1 VIRPRGRLACG
12 ALLLAVLPWLACGDR
27 PGSGADAAG
36 GRGADAADAASGA
49 VGDAVGPDTALSR
62 LATELLPEVEERSGI
77 RATRPPALASSSREN
92 LEGFLSRALVEQLPE
107 EKADAVAAVYARLGL
122 LPDTLQL
129 GPLFRSLL
137 LEQVV
142 GYYDPRRDTLYVVDD
157 VPEGQLQPILVHE
170 LVHALQDQHMD
181 LDSLTR
187 SVNEQN
193 DRATAAQAA
202 LEGHAT
208 YAMMEW
214 LISSQTGASVDL
226 TAMPDLGGLLG
237 GLDPSILAGTPVM
250 RDAPRIVRESLIFPY
265 IGGLVFLQRV
275 WSADPAR
282 PLPFGADLPES
293 TEQVLHP
300 DRFLGDRDHPSDIVF
315 MEDPPASW
323 REIHSDGL
331 GELETRVLLEEHLG
345 DPGRA
350 ATAAEGWDGDRYRL
364 LRDGGR
370 EVLIWASVWDSERD
384 AIEFEEEVRRAF
396 EERYAGDADARL
408 VAVERRQEEGR
419 PVVIVVDAPEGLDP
433 SSLEA
438 AVRFE
443 VQGG

>member
-1 VIRPRGRLACG
+1 MSAARLLLRLLRLLLLVSVVPVLACADRSDEG
-12 ALLLAVLPWLACGDR
+12 A
-27 PGSGADAAG
+27 SAA
-36 GRGADAADAASGA
+36 ATAANASDGA
-49 VGDAVGPDTALSR
+49 VRSSGPDTALAR
-62 LATELLPEVEERSGI
+62 LAEELLPGVEESSRI

-170 LVHALQDQHMD
+170 LVHALQDQHVD

-237 GLDPSILAGTPVM
+237 GLDPSLLAGTPVM

-275 WSADPAR
+275 WSADSAR

-345 DPGRA
+345 DPRAGPRRRPKAGMETDTVCCATGAGRC
-350 ATAAEGWDGDRYRL
+350 
-364 LRDGGR
+364 
-370 EVLIWASVWDSERD
+370 
-384 AIEFEEEVRRAF
+384 
-396 EERYAGDADARL
+396 
-408 VAVERRQEEGR
+408 
-419 PVVIVVDAPEGLDP
+419 
-433 SSLEA
+433 
-438 AVRFE
+438 
-443 VQGG
+443 

>member
-1 VIRPRGRLACG
+1 
-12 ALLLAVLPWLACGDR
+12 
-27 PGSGADAAG
+27 
-36 GRGADAADAASGA
+36 
-49 VGDAVGPDTALSR
+49 
-62 LATELLPEVEERSGI
+62 
-77 RATRPPALASSSREN
+77 
-92 LEGFLSRALVEQLPE
+92 VEQLPE
-107 EKADAVAAVYARLGL
+107 EKADAVAAVYARFGL

-170 LVHALQDQHMD
+170 LVHALQDQHTD

-187 SVNEQN
+187 SVSEQN

-237 GLDPSILAGTPVM
+237 GLDPSLFAGTPVM

-282 PLPFGADLPES
+282 PLPFGTDLPES

-300 DRFLGDRDHPSDIVF
+300 DRFLGDRDRPSEVVF

-331 GELETRVLLEEHLG
+331 GELEIRVLLEEHLG

-364 LRDGGR
+364 LRNGGR
-370 EVLIWASVWDSERD
+370 EVLIWVSVWDSERD
-384 AIEFEEEVRRAF
+384 AIEFEEEVGQAF
-396 EERYAGDADARL
+396 EERYSGEGGARV
-408 VAVERRQEEGR
+408 VAVERGQAEGR
-419 PVVIVVDAPEGLDP
+419 PVVILVDAPEGSDP
-433 SSLEA
+433 SSLETA
-438 AVRFE
+438 QRFE